1 MKKIVIT
8 TTIIALTGCSQAH
21 IKSSD
26 LALQQPPLFSYS
38 SLSNSTSFSVK
49 QNSILHLGENN
60 KLSDLVQQD
69 GLFPSIVNK
78 VKHGVASWYGPG
90 FHGKKTAT
98 GEIFDMNA
106 MTAAHKTLP
115 IPSYARV
122 TNLENHRSIIVRIN
136 DRGPY
141 IGNRELDLSYA
152 AAKNLDL
159 DQEGLGA
166 IEINTISPSQALPQ
180 IQKIAATQ
188 DQSVYLQVGSFG
200 NQNHALKLKNKI
212 LASNLPAPDI
222 RSSTYKKSTLYK
234 VQIGP
239 IYNTTKVDELNQQLA
254 ELGITDTQF
263 VTESKQNQRSRATM

>member
-1 MKKIVIT
+1 M
-8 TTIIALTGCSQAH
+8 
-21 IKSSD
+21 
-26 LALQQPPLFSYS
+26 
-38 SLSNSTSFSVK
+38 
-49 QNSILHLGENN
+49 
-60 KLSDLVQQD
+60 
-69 GLFPSIVNK
+69 
-78 VKHGVASWYGPG
+78 
-90 FHGKKTAT
+90 
-98 GEIFDMNA
+98 
-106 MTAAHKTLP
+106 
-115 IPSYARV
+115 
-122 TNLENHRSIIVRIN
+122 TNLENNRSIIVRIN

-141 IGNRELDLSYA
+141 VGNRELDLSYA
-152 AAKNLDL
+152 AAKNLEFDE
-159 DQEGLGA
+159 EGLGD
-166 IEINTISPSQALPQ
+166 IEIKPISPSQALPQ

-200 NQNHALKLKNKI
+200 NQKHALKLKNKI